1 MPAITK
7 RAKEIARLERAA
19 DEGRVKVEA
28 IIWIDRAVGARA
40 GWDKLGTRWYFR
52 VWHDDRIVLDT
63 STTRANVAAGWLAD
77 MHADGAAIH

>member
-40 GWDKLGTRWYFR
+40 ERC
-52 VWHDDRIVLDT
+52 
-63 STTRANVAAGWLAD
+63 STHPGSIKALALRLRS
-77 MHADGAAIH
+77 